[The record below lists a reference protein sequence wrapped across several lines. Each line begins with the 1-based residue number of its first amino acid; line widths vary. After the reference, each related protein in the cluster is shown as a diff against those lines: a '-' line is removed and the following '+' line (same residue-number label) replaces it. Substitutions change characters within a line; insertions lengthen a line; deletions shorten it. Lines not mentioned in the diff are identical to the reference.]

1 MAEGP
6 YASRFSV
13 LGHSKV
19 LPRERQAG
27 LAAKQEG
34 CCRPV
39 ELYTGQA
46 AFVTLD
52 AASSVLDLR
61 KYKGTHKG
69 CPYVGTH
76 DRDGMS
82 MTQRQPNILL
92 FVTDDHG
99 QWASG
104 PYGNREVETPNLD
117 RLAASGVVM
126 ENAFTPT
133 PVCSA
138 ARASLLTG
146 LTPSQ
151 HGVHDYIAM
160 AFDRGP
166 WLAGERTLPQL
177 LQETGYRTGLAGKWH
192 AGNEDEPAPGFD
204 SWFSVGSAY
213 PLRHEGKRDFCNQG
227 RMEAMCGYTD
237 EIIAEQATRF
247 AEADD
252 QRPFF
257 LLVGLTATHGPWSG
271 HSERLV
277 SLYRDATFGDIPV
290 GESYQFGKQV
300 LESLS
305 VDRGREREAQAQ
317 YYAAVSHVDEIIGRL
332 LAAVDGV
339 GKLGETLVVYTSD
352 HGLNCGH
359 HGIWG
364 KGNGT
369 RPLNMVEE
377 SIGVPL
383 ILKWP
388 GVLPAGMRCGEL
400 VDHLDLFQTLA
411 GSGQGQLPPDA
422 DYAGRSMLPILVEPD
437 GGGSWRDVQFGEYG
451 TVRMARTKRYKLVQR
466 HPSGPDELFDLETDP
481 RECRNLIDRS
491 SHQALRSELSLLIE
505 SHFGRYSRPGKSGTL
520 GAGLPQHNMTEA
532 WRT

>member
-1 MAEGP
+1 
-6 YASRFSV
+6 
-13 LGHSKV
+13 
-19 LPRERQAG
+19 
-27 LAAKQEG
+27 
-34 CCRPV
+34 
-39 ELYTGQA
+39 
-46 AFVTLD
+46 
-52 AASSVLDLR
+52 
-61 KYKGTHKG
+61 
-69 CPYVGTH
+69 
-76 DRDGMS
+76 

-104 PYGNREVETPNLD
+104 PYGNEEVVTPNLD
-117 RLAASGVVM
+117 RLAESGVVM

-177 LQETGYRTGLAGKWH
+177 LQEAGFRTGLAGKWH

-204 SWFSVGSAY
+204 FWFGVGSAY
-213 PLRHEGKRDFCNQG
+213 PLLHEGKRDFCNQG
-227 RMEAMCGYTD
+227 RMEAFCGYTD
-237 EIIAEQATRF
+237 EIIAGQATRF
-247 AEADD
+247 VEEDD
-252 QRPFF
+252 ERPFF
-257 LLVGLTATHGPWSG
+257 LLVGPTATHGPWSG
-271 HSERLV
+271 HPERLV

-290 GESYQFGKQV
+290 GESYAFGKQA

-317 YYAAVSHVDEIIGRL
+317 YYAAVSHVDEIVGRL
-332 LAAVDGV
+332 LEAVDRA
-339 GKLGETLVVYTSD
+339 GKLSDTLVVYTSD

-377 SIGVPL
+377 SIRVPM

-388 GVLPAGMRCGEL
+388 GALRAGMRCREL

-411 GSGQGQLPPDA
+411 AAGQAKLPPGG
-422 DYAGRSMLPILVEPD
+422 DYAGRSMLPLFVEQK
-437 GGGSWRDVQFGEYG
+437 GGASWREVQFGEYG
-451 TVRMARTKRYKLVQR
+451 TVRMARTRRYKLVQR
-466 HPSGPDELFDLETDP
+466 HTGGPDELFDLEADP
-481 RECRNLIDRS
+481 RECHNLISSS
-491 SHQALRSELSLLIE
+491 SHRAVRSELSCLIE
-505 SHFGRYSRPGKSGTL
+505 TRFSRYSRPGKSGKL
-520 GAGLPQHNMTEA
+520 GTELPKYNMTEA
-532 WRT
+532 WRD

>member
-1 MAEGP
+1 
-6 YASRFSV
+6 
-13 LGHSKV
+13 
-19 LPRERQAG
+19 
-27 LAAKQEG
+27 
-34 CCRPV
+34 
-39 ELYTGQA
+39 
-46 AFVTLD
+46 
-52 AASSVLDLR
+52 
-61 KYKGTHKG
+61 
-69 CPYVGTH
+69 
-76 DRDGMS
+76 
-82 MTQRQPNILL
+82 MTSHQPNILL

-99 QWASG
+99 QWASL
-104 PYGNREVETPNLD
+104 PYGNREVVTPNLD

-166 WLAGERTLPQL
+166 WLAEEWTLPQL
-177 LQETGYRTGLAGKWH
+177 LQEAGYRTGLAGKWH

-213 PLRHEGKRDFCNQG
+213 PLLHQGTRAFCIQG
-227 RMEAMCGYTD
+227 QMEAMCGYTD

-247 AEADD
+247 VEADD

-271 HSERLV
+271 HPERLV
-277 SLYRDATFGDIPV
+277 RLYDEAAFDDIPG
-290 GESYQFGKQV
+290 GESYPFGEQA

-317 YYAAVSHVDEIIGRL
+317 YYAAVSHVDEIVGRL
-332 LAAVDGV
+332 VGTVDGA
-339 GKLGETLVVYTSD
+339 GKLSDTLVVYTSD
-352 HGLNCGH
+352 HGLSCGH

-377 SIGVPL
+377 SIRVPL
-383 ILKWP
+383 ILNWP
-388 GVLPAGMRCGEL
+388 GVLPAAMRCGEL

-411 GSGQGQLPPDA
+411 EAGEARLPTNVDF
-422 DYAGRSMLPILVEPD
+422 AGKSLRPLLVEPD

-451 TVRMARTKRYKLVQR
+451 TVRMARTKRYKLIQR
-466 HPSGPDELFDLETDP
+466 HPFGPDELFDLEADP
-481 RECRNLIDRS
+481 RECRNLIGSS
-491 SHQALRSELSLLIE
+491 SHQAVRSELSLQIE
-505 SHFGRYSRPGKSGTL
+505 AHFGRYTRPGKSGTL
-520 GAGLPQHNMTEA
+520 EAELPQHNMTEA